1 MVIKKDYY
9 LLLSKQLKKKLSD
22 AMKELMDML
31 RRVILDVKTFE
42 VFFIVF
48 YIVATSYSYR

>member
-1 MVIKKDYY
+1 
-9 LLLSKQLKKKLSD
+9 
-22 AMKELMDML
+22 MKELMDML
-31 RRVILDVKTFE
+31 RRVILGVKTFE